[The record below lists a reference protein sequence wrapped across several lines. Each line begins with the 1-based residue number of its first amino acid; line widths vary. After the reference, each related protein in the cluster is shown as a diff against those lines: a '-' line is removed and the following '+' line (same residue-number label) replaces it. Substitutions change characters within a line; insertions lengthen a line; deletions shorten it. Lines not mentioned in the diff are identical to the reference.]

1 MLALTVAIRIKP
13 ISEVTSL
20 LLPLFLDW
28 YHSAFSILLWG
39 ISLNKSVITNLLAAI
54 LVAVGYLFALPIVL
68 TVGLFA
74 LSGAVTNWLAIHMLF
89 EKVPGLYGSGVIP
102 SRFEEFKQAI
112 ANLMMKQFFTEE
124 NIDRFLSGEGGIEK
138 QLNLQPVIDNI
149 DLSPAFDALVTTVEQ
164 SSFGGMLAMFGGSDA
179 ITPLREPFIEKM
191 KSSLSEIAQ
200 SEDFYE
206 LLKAELEQPN
216 MIADMRAKV
225 EEIVTQR
232 LDELTP
238 QLVKEIVQEMIREHL
253 GWLVVWGGVFGGL
266 IGLAAALIQG

>member
-1 MLALTVAIRIKP
+1 M
-13 ISEVTSL
+13 
-20 LLPLFLDW
+20 
-28 YHSAFSILLWG
+28 
-39 ISLNKSVITNLLAAI
+39 LAAI
-54 LVAVGYLFALPIVL
+54 LVAVGYFFALPIVL

-89 EKVPGLYGSGVIP
+89 EKVPGLYGSGVVP
-102 SRFEEFKQAI
+102 SRFEEFKAAI
-112 ANLMMKQFFTEE
+112 AHLMMKQFFTEE
-124 NIDRFLSGEGGIEK
+124 NIDRFLSEKGGMEK
-138 QLNLQPVIDNI
+138 QLNLQPVIEKI
-149 DLSPAFDALVTTVEQ
+149 DLSPAFDALVTTVSQ
-164 SSFGGMLAMFGGSDA
+164 SSFGGMLAMFGGTDA

-200 SEDFYE
+200 GDDFYE